1 MAGQNSRKEMSTI
14 PWQFWAA
21 QGREREGTFQVEHIG
36 ARYAWEEGDLD
47 LPVCRRPLQS
57 GERRWP
63 MGRVPNSWRS
73 GRCPSAPAQT
83 LDLSSILDPA
93 DPVQSLLAWE
103 DVQVRWPQ
111 TAAVRGLLGLT
122 WWLPSPCWV
131 VRLHQVTLLAKLD
144 GVQLCGL
151 WPGAPHPS
159 EVAEWGEWLGFQE
172 AALCPLQLPALSTE
186 RSQTHNHPLK
196 ITFAPS
202 WLLEMTLFRI
212 GLQLENCR
220 WPSPT
225 PTVSADSFL
234 LYLS

>member
-1 MAGQNSRKEMSTI
+1 MAILSSTRK
-14 PWQFWAA
+14 
-21 QGREREGTFQVEHIG
+21 REGGNLPGG
-36 ARYAWEEGDLD
+36 AHRSK
-47 LPVCRRPLQS
+47 VCLRGGGPRPASLS
-57 GERRWP
+57 PASAERRTQ
-63 MGRVPNSWRS
+63 MAHGQGSKLLKIRSVPLSPCSDPGPEFYSGSCRS
-73 GRCPSAPAQT
+73 CPILTGLRGCPS
-83 LDLSSILDPA
+83 
-93 DPVQSLLAWE
+93 SLTP
-103 DVQVRWPQ
+103 DCSCF
-111 TAAVRGLLGLT
+111 GLLGLT